1 MMTSDI
7 IDVFFL
13 QDAAVLELAEWQL
26 NEVKLSKA
34 SLLEYVAVD
43 ASKVAILSLKLS
55 VCPGKWVVER

>member
-43 ASKVAILSLKLS
+43 ASKLDVDTLPETKRLPLKM
-55 VCPGKWVVER
+55 GG